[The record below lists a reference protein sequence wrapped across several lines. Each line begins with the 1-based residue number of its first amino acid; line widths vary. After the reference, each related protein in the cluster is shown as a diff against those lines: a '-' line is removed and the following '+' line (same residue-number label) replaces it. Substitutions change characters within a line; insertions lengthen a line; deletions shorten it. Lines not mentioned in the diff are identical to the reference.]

1 MAIALVQ
8 SQRAQAN
15 ASSVGATYP
24 GATTSGNL
32 LVAIGYTNGAVGTLN
47 VSGWTAHKTNY
58 SGTANSIGI
67 FYKIANGTETTITL
81 NGNSICRLH
90 IAEFSGLANPVETD
104 GSNSNAVN
112 TVQSINTNDITT
124 TNADDLIVVC
134 AGTST
139 GASGT
144 RSWNNSFSVLLDD
157 ATSPRL
163 LSGYRIVSSTGTY
176 NSTGTL
182 HTSNTNCG
190 ALIIAFKAS
199 PAGGTTT
206 DQTITGKARIS
217 KIVQRTITGKARISK
232 TVQRTIAGKANIRAN
247 TTRNISGRARIR
259 KDTTTE
265 IKIINNVIVDPIRE
279 TAIGPIFD
287 ALEGITYKPF
297 EAFTTGLGYFEIG
310 DRIKVKDPREDEAEV
325 LIFDIKIE
333 IGPGLREQIKSPI
346 PDKTNTP
353 YQYAGI
359 IGQRIRN
366 TEIIVDKQ
374 KGEITLVSENLNQAI
389 SQITIT
395 TDSITQAVNQSIAI
409 GDANS
414 NSISTLQTN
423 LAQLQLTANALEV
436 AVSGIGGTNL
446 LKNSVGLKGDVKEWQ
461 ILDSDG
467 NPTDARNDASIDQT
481 IDVDI
486 NSESGSA
493 LVLQNQFIK
502 QTFATI
508 IGQTYTFY
516 CRYKST
522 LTATLKITGITDT
535 TLPASASWAVY
546 KKQFVAVA
554 NSTTLHLENGGGGA
568 IIRLTDLV
576 AKLGDANGWVQAP
589 NEVYGKNFRFDK
601 DGFEIT
607 SLTDAFKSVLDN
619 QKLAVYDTST
629 GRIVMLV
636 SKDSGK
642 ITKLTAQDE
651 FVLRRYEN
659 ENKSLR
665 MIPTDTGVM
674 IVIND

>member
-467 NPTDARNDASIDQT
+467 NPTDAR
-481 IDVDI
+481 
-486 NSESGSA
+486 
-493 LVLQNQFIK
+493 K
-502 QTFATI
+502 
-508 IGQTYTFY
+508 
-516 CRYKST
+516 
-522 LTATLKITGITDT
+522 
-535 TLPASASWAVY
+535 
-546 KKQFVAVA
+546 
-554 NSTTLHLENGGGGA
+554 
-568 IIRLTDLV
+568 
-576 AKLGDANGWVQAP
+576 
-589 NEVYGKNFRFDK
+589 
-601 DGFEIT
+601 
-607 SLTDAFKSVLDN
+607 
-619 QKLAVYDTST
+619 
-629 GRIVMLV
+629 
-636 SKDSGK
+636 
-642 ITKLTAQDE
+642 
-651 FVLRRYEN
+651 
-659 ENKSLR
+659 
-665 MIPTDTGVM
+665 
-674 IVIND
+674 